1 MDAPAKI
8 QYFNPPYAAHLTLFH
23 CTRLHADITP
33 AACGKRHAAQNDYPC
48 ADCPIGALHAA
59 QFGERVTTGK
69 TRPSIPRPCNR
80 CSRPGFRLISG
91 RLCPSCWN
99 REREWRI
106 GQNRKGG
113 RPTIRL
119 SWHEAQVV
127 APGGLDT
134 KQHSGMA
141 VQDLGAQEYAVRM
154 TALDEAEVERTISS
168 IWPGAEIIA
177 IGLTAQPGLVDDQRR
192 SSARQAER
200 MPGSEIA

>member
-23 CTRLHADITP
+23 CTRLHSDITP

-48 ADCPIGALHAA
+48 ADCPTGALHAA

-80 CSRPGFRLISG
+80 CGRPGFRLISG

-119 SWHEAQVV
+119 VEYEALVV
-127 APGGLDT
+127 APGGLVT
-134 KQHSGMA
+134 RPHSGMA
-141 VQDLGAQEYAVRM
+141 AQELGGGDFEIRM
-154 TALDEAEVERTISS
+154 LALDEIEVKRTISS
-168 IWPGAEIIA
+168 IWPGAEIVA
-177 IGLTAQPGLVDDQRR
+177 VGPTGKPGLDDQRR

>member
-1 MDAPAKI
+1 M
-8 QYFNPPYAAHLTLFH
+8 
-23 CTRLHADITP
+23 
-33 AACGKRHAAQNDYPC
+33 
-48 ADCPIGALHAA
+48 
-59 QFGERVTTGK
+59 
-69 TRPSIPRPCNR
+69 
-80 CSRPGFRLISG
+80 
-91 RLCPSCWN
+91 
-99 REREWRI
+99 
-106 GQNRKGG
+106 
-113 RPTIRL
+113 
-119 SWHEAQVV
+119 V